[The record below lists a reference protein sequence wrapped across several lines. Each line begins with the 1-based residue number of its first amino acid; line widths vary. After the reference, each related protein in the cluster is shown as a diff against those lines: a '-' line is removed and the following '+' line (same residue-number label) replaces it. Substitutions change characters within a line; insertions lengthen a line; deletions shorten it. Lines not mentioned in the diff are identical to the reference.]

1 MADFGELVHLRSPLT
16 QCKNIILEFSETN
29 RGLANRLANRGY
41 KPWMSPYYS

>member
-1 MADFGELVHLRSPLT
+1 MADFGELVQLRSPLK

-29 RGLANRLANRGY
+29 RGLANRGY